1 MWRFERKSVLQ
12 PETVRR
18 FPHGHIDS
26 VALGESEIGRWKFAP
41 S

>member
-1 MWRFERKSVLQ
+1 MPRLQRKNLSQ

-26 VALGESEIGRWKFAP
+26 VALGESEIGR
-41 S
+41 